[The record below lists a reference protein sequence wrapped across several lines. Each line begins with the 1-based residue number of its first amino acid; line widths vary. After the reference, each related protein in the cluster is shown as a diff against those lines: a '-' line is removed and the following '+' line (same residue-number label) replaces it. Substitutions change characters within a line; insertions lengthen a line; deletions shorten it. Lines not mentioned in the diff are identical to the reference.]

1 MLAQT
6 QGGPKFKDLEGWE
19 NDNQSFV
26 PVDQWGQNSTMNCL
40 LGKKWELGEFV
51 CDLILGKLGRR
62 AL

>member
-40 LGKKWELGEFV
+40 LGKKMGTWRV
-51 CDLILGKLGRR
+51 CM
-62 AL
+62 